1 MVSAQPYE
9 STPNAKGCTATG
21 LLHIWPSQ
29 STRKSCSWHEWR
41 CGKHRA
47 TLSQA
52 PSYPPHIT
60 SPSWAPLCPLH
71 VTSLPQAPSCLHHIP
86 SLSWTETDKKLETEI
101 MQLKCDLGAAYTYT
115 NTDFSWLN
123 KPLVWSTLVPP
134 CRKIFQSFS
143 QWMGS
148 FSISLL
154 ALQHLLPIYKDE
166 KLILKISLT
175 VSKVF
180 LPEGCL
186 TAMIRAILLLA
197 A

>member
-1 MVSAQPYE
+1 MNEDVGNTE
-9 STPNAKGCTATG
+9 
-21 LLHIWPSQ
+21 
-29 STRKSCSWHEWR
+29 
-41 CGKHRA
+41 
-47 TLSQA
+47 
-52 PSYPPHIT
+52 
-60 SPSWAPLCPLH
+60 PLCPKHLH
-71 VTSLPQAPSCLHHIP
+71 ILLTSPHHPEHLCVPFMSPHCLTSLPQDMPSCLHHIP
-86 SLSWTETDKKLETEI
+86 SLSWTEADKKLETEI

-123 KPLVWSTLVPP
+123 KPLVWSTLVPS
-134 CRKIFQSFS
+134 CRKILQSFS